1 MATSAKERKKVTKLE
16 IEESIEVLEAHSG
29 TFWNEMSVNIGT
41 LHLSRKL

>member
-1 MATSAKERKKVTKLE
+1 MATSVKERKKVTKLE
-16 IEESIEVLEAHSG
+16 IEESMVVLEAHSG